1 MCDANRRNPICRPP
15 THCCSLSVICPP
27 KPLSALTG
35 ESDSEGSDLPVAAA
49 KLPDITAS
57 VNVVDPNRVEG
68 KRQTS
73 VDVGDVMELTYKKE
87 KGVYKGKMLKF
98 FRSRVT
104 RTQKR
109 DANGKTVGTKTLG
122 GELMVNIEWLD
133 APASTASTVI
143 GQIQELKV
151 TDFVKDYKIQQISYN
166 MS

>member
-1 MCDANRRNPICRPP
+1 
-15 THCCSLSVICPP
+15 
-27 KPLSALTG
+27 
-35 ESDSEGSDLPVAAA
+35 
-49 KLPDITAS
+49 
-57 VNVVDPNRVEG
+57 
-68 KRQTS
+68 
-73 VDVGDVMELTYKKE
+73 MELTYKKE
-87 KGVYKGKMLKF
+87 RGVYEGKVLKF

-122 GELMVNIEWLD
+122 GDLMVNIEWLD

-151 TDFVKDYKIQQISYN
+151 TDFVKDYKIQQISYS

>member
-1 MCDANRRNPICRPP
+1 M
-15 THCCSLSVICPP
+15 CPP
-27 KPLSALTG
+27 KPLTN
-35 ESDSEGSDLPVAAA
+35 ESDTEGSDSPVAAA

-57 VNVVDPNRVEG
+57 VNVVDLNRVEG

-87 KGVYKGKMLKF
+87 RGFYQVKVLKF

-104 RTQKR
+104 KTQKR

-122 GELMVNIEWLD
+122 GDLMVNIDWLD

-151 TDFVKDYKIQQISYN
+151 TDSVKDYKIVVS
-166 MS
+166 